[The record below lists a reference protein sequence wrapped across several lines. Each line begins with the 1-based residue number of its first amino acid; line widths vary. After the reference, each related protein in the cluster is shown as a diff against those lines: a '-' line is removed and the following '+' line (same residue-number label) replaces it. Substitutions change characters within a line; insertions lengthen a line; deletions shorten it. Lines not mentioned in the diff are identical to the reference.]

1 MTTLTILYDAEC
13 ELCRRC
19 RDWMERQSTYVR
31 VDWLSCASPEARAT
45 FGVIPW
51 LGTELIVVADDGRV
65 WAGAAAFLVCLWALR
80 EWREWSY
87 RLATPAL
94 APFAE
99 RFFRA
104 LSAERRRVGALFSHS
119 PCADGTCRI
128 PAYSAA
134 RGPYR

>member
-13 ELCRRC
+13 VLCRNC
-19 RDWMERQSTYVR
+19 RAWMERQGAYVHI
-31 VDWLSCASPEARAT
+31 DWLPCTSPEALAA

-51 LGTELIVVADDGRV
+51 LGAELVVVADDGRV
-65 WAGAAAFLVCLWALR
+65 WAGAAAFLTCLWALR

-94 APFAE
+94 APLAE

-104 LSAERRRVGALFSHS
+104 FSAERRRVGALFSHA
-119 PCADGTCRI
+119 PCAGGACKLPAHAGT
-128 PAYSAA
+128 

>member
-13 ELCRRC
+13 VLCRNC
-19 RDWMERQSTYVR
+19 RAWMERQNAYVR
-31 VDWLSCASPEARAT
+31 LDWLPCASPEARAT

-51 LGTELIVVADDGRV
+51 LGTELVVVADDGRV
-65 WAGAAAFLVCLWALR
+65 WAGSAAFLVCLWALR

-99 RFFRA
+99 RLFKL
-104 LSAERRRVGALFSHS
+104 LSGERRRIGALFSHS
-119 PCADGTCRI
+119 PCAGQTCTL
-128 PAYSAA
+128 PAHAG

>member
-1 MTTLTILYDAEC
+1 MTALTILYDDEC
-13 ELCRRC
+13 GLCRNC
-19 RDWMERQSTYVR
+19 RAFMERQPTYVR
-31 VDWLSCASPEARAT
+31 VDWLPCASPEARAA

-51 LGTELIVVADDGRV
+51 LGAELVVVADDGRV
-65 WAGAAAFLVCLWALR
+65 WAGAAAFLVCLWALC

-99 RFFRA
+99 RFFRV
-104 LSAERRRVGALFSHS
+104 LSAERRKVGALFSHS
-119 PCADGTCRI
+119 PCAGGACSL
-128 PAYSAA
+128 PAYSAG